1 MRQLQT
7 VIDGDKRHQRA
18 LRLALSEQEATLKQQ
33 QAEALIAA
41 EQLAAAAQAAAV
53 AELQKQLD
61 TVQREALAATGAV
74 TEIQRRL
81 TQAEE
86 AASKAAQ
93 MNARVTSD
101 RDELRMQLQGTQ
113 DQLAETQQ
121 QLQAAEKQHAA
132 EAEVL
137 RTQIAAG
144 HEQQAQN
151 AGGKA
156 HHAPAASKGVI
167 DEAALAAAI
176 QQRQQAL
183 GAEFEQAMQRLEQ
196 RLREQ
201 HAAEI
206 ASLEQVQCGSVQVVS
221 MTDSVGCPLTEVQLK
236 SLLHDAGLCERR
248 CGHAGQV

>member
-53 AELQKQLD
+53 ADLQQQLD
-61 TVQREALAATGAV
+61 TTQQRALAAEEAV
-74 TEIQRRL
+74 AGMQQRL
-81 TQAEE
+81 SQAED

-93 MNARVTSD
+93 TNDRVTSA
-101 RDELRMQLQGTQ
+101 RDELQMQLQGTQ
-113 DQLAETQQ
+113 DQLIETQQ
-121 QLQAAEKQHAA
+121 RLQCAEKQHAE
-132 EAEVL
+132 EAEL
-137 RTQIAAG
+137 LCSQLAAAQEQQLQHTDGLDGPPSAAG
-144 HEQQAQN
+144 
-151 AGGKA
+151 KS
-156 HHAPAASKGVI
+156 AA

-196 RLREQ
+196 RLQEQ

-206 ASLEQVQCGSVQVVS
+206 ASLEQVQFGSVQFNHVTNSLQSASVWRRTLRASLQICRPGS
-221 MTDSVGCPLTEVQLK
+221 M
-236 SLLHDAGLCERR
+236 
-248 CGHAGQV
+248 